1 MTHNPNKNILALQW
15 MYECFSS
22 WTVRMLHVGDSMVNS
37 ASLSTAGQSAGTVD
51 SIILEDA
58 LPESLNSIKIFIPFY
73 SVILI
78 LGLS

>member
-1 MTHNPNKNILALQW
+1 
-15 MYECFSS
+15 
-22 WTVRMLHVGDSMVNS
+22 MLHVGDSMVNS
-37 ASLSTAGQSAGTVD
+37 ANLSTAGQSAGTVD